1 MFSRTPD
8 EIKQG
13 LMCLVGGEELEDTC
27 GGCAYLDTRGPCVDH
42 VLPDVLALVEQ
53 LQATVSEKEKVIA
66 ELSGKIGQLE
76 ADNKLLQDAVDQWEF
91 VAASPGAVEDM
102 ARENSRLMERVKHLE
117 QDCRNMIEIWEGMT
131 KYVRQLE
138 AERDA
143 AVETVKQLKR
153 CADCKHATIILDMT
167 GVWVDCP
174 KRDGRC
180 SAKSLWEWS
189 GVTKEGTA

>member
-13 LMCLVGGEELEDTC
+13 LMCLVGEEELEDTC

-76 ADNKLLQDAVDQWEF
+76 ADNKLLQDAVDQWEL

-102 ARENSRLMERVKHLE
+102 ARAYGELVEKVE
-117 QDCRNMIEIWEGMT
+117 QL
-131 KYVRQLE
+131 Q

-143 AVETVKQLKR
+143 VVKDMYAE
-153 CADCKHATIILDMT
+153 CACDVCKHNDRTETICPRGKEVDNCFEWR
-167 GVWVDCP
+167 GVP
-174 KRDGRC
+174 KEDGNE
-180 SAKSLWEWS
+180 S
-189 GVTKEGTA
+189 T

>member
-76 ADNKLLQDAVDQWEF
+76 ADNKLLQDAVDQWEL

-102 ARENSRLMERVKHLE
+102 ARAYGELVEKVE
-117 QDCRNMIEIWEGMT
+117 QL
-131 KYVRQLE
+131 Q

-143 AVETVKQLKR
+143 AVR
-153 CADCKHATIILDMT
+153 DMT
-167 GVWVDCP
+167 IASVNACDVCKNNELIVDEAPCQKCTHIFKGRDSKFEWRGVQ
-174 KRDGRC
+174 
-180 SAKSLWEWS
+180 
-189 GVTKEGTA
+189 KEG